1 MSKKVKKTADS
12 KEERASHAGQGQSEH
27 RQVATDDSGQ
37 IGIKEEEN
45 GQEAQP
51 VEAVDPMVELQSQL
65 DMANDK
71 YLRLSAEFDNYR
83 KRTLKEKMD
92 LIKNASEEVMKSIL
106 PLVDDFERALKSS
119 QLSTDVEAMRH
130 GLVLIYSKV
139 MDFLKSN
146 GVNEIEA
153 VGLDLDTDLH
163 EAVSKIAVE
172 SNDQKGKIVD
182 VVLKG
187 YRLNDKVIRFSK
199 VVVGE

>member
-1 MSKKVKKTADS
+1 
-12 KEERASHAGQGQSEH
+12 
-27 RQVATDDSGQ
+27 
-37 IGIKEEEN
+37 
-45 GQEAQP
+45 
-51 VEAVDPMVELQSQL
+51 
-65 DMANDK
+65 K

-119 QLSTDVEAMRH
+119 QLSADVEAMRH